1 MKKLAVL
8 LLVSLFAPNVFA
20 LSAAEKALAADVQKA
35 VEQANAQAVKQNKT
49 IAQLQERLAD
59 ELAYFK
65 KFAYNYAYYDYSML
79 FQGMDGVRKAYIALR
94 EASKEAARQM
104 APKVNEAIDIDKGK
118 RQLRIADYVRMESC
132 MIGSYSAREAALWDA
147 WSAMLEEDLKA
158 QKAVSAKPAVVTAD
172 TPLAEGL
179 PVDFAKNVQSFRYF
193 VGRMQGLNANWV
205 LQSMMGAMDSF
216 NANLKKNPQ
225 AAEAMAKEFV
235 KPVKTGWG
243 RTLSPVAFIN
253 DHACELYGPVQND
266 LYQFAADLQ
275 RLSR

>member
-1 MKKLAVL
+1 M
-8 LLVSLFAPNVFA
+8 
-20 LSAAEKALAADVQKA
+20 QKA

-49 IAQLQERLAD
+49 IAQLQESLAD

-94 EASKEAARQM
+94 ETSKEAARQM
-104 APKVNEAIDIDKGK
+104 APKVNEAIVIAKGK
-118 RQLRIADYVRMESC
+118 HQLRIADYVRMESC
-132 MIGSYSAREAALWDA
+132 MIGSYSEREAALWDA

-179 PVDFAKNVQSFRYF
+179 PDDFAKNVQSFRYV
-193 VGRMQGLNANWV
+193 VGRMQQLNSNWV

-216 NANLKKNPQ
+216 NANLKKHPQ
-225 AAEAMAKEFV
+225 AAKAMAKEFV

-243 RTLSPVAFIN
+243 RTLSPVVFIN

>member
-1 MKKLAVL
+1 
-8 LLVSLFAPNVFA
+8 
-20 LSAAEKALAADVQKA
+20 
-35 VEQANAQAVKQNKT
+35 
-49 IAQLQERLAD
+49 
-59 ELAYFK
+59 
-65 KFAYNYAYYDYSML
+65 
-79 FQGMDGVRKAYIALR
+79 
-94 EASKEAARQM
+94 
-104 APKVNEAIDIDKGK
+104 
-118 RQLRIADYVRMESC
+118 
-132 MIGSYSAREAALWDA
+132 
-147 WSAMLEEDLKA
+147 MLEEDLKA

-179 PVDFAKNVQSFRYF
+179 PDDFAKNVQSFRYV
-193 VGRMQGLNANWV
+193 VGRMQQLNSNWV

-216 NANLKKNPQ
+216 NANLKKHPQ
-225 AAEAMAKEFV
+225 AAKAMAKEFV